1 MYDYIIGGLES
12 PLVDIPD
19 KCLLPTPDAVG
30 LGSVAVIVIAFTMA
44 IFLVSQNSSS
54 WFRILPHC

>member
-30 LGSVAVIVIAFTMA
+30 LGSVVVIVIAFTTPP
-44 IFLVSQNSSS
+44 
-54 WFRILPHC
+54 W